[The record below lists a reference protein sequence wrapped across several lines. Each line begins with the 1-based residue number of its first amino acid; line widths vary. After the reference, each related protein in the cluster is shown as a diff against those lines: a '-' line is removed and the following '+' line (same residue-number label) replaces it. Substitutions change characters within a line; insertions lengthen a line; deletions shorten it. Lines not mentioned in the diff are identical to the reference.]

1 MFKLISSL
9 KDGFTYD
16 LRSLAPVTSGIIV
29 AYAET
34 QDAFGLK
41 GFVKAFIH
49 SRYNDNILG
58 GWYHKDR
65 FYFDSCRVFEDLT
78 EAIEFGKLNGQ
89 IAIFD
94 LDNLR
99 EIRL

>member
-1 MFKLISSL
+1 MFSFISSL

-16 LRSLAPVTSGIIV
+16 LANRKSVINGIIV
-29 AYAET
+29 AHAAT
-34 QDAFGLK
+34 QNAFGFR

-49 SRYNDNILG
+49 ASLNDKVFG
-58 GWYHKDR
+58 GWYHEGS
-65 FYFDSCRVFEDLT
+65 FYFDSCKVFTDLT
-78 EAIEFGKLNGQ
+78 EAIEFGKANEQ

-94 LDNLR
+94 IDNLR